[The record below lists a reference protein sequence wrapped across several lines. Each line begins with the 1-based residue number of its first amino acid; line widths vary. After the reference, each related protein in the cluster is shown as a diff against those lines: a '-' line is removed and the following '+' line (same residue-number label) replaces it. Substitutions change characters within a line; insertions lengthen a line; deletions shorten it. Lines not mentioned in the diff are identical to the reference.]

1 MNAPRT
7 GAACTVST
15 HVLDTS
21 AGRPALGIAVRL
33 SVRPAGDAPWTEHA
47 AALTDADG
55 RCAGLPALPPGT
67 HQARLRF
74 EVEPYL
80 SPPDAATDAETGPAF
95 FPEVTVAFAVTPGEH
110 HHVPLLLTPFG
121 YTVYRGS

>member
-1 MNAPRT
+1 VNAAPET
-7 GAACTVST
+7 PAAHTVST

-21 AGRPALGIAVRL
+21 AGRPARDIPVRL
-33 SVRPAGDAPWTEHA
+33 SVRRAGDAPWAEHA
-47 AALTDADG
+47 AAVTDADG
-55 RCAGLPALPPGT
+55 RCAGLPALPPDT
-67 HQARLRF
+67 RHALLRF

-80 SPPDAATDAETGPAF
+80 ARAGAAF
-95 FPEVTVAFAVTPGEH
+95 FPEVTVAFAVTAGEH